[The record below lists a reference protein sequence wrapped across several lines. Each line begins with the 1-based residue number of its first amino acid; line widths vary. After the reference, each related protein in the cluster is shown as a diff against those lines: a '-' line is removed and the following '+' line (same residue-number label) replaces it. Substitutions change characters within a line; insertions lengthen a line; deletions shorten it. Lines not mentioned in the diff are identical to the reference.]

1 MSDLSRQRA
10 LVTGGG
16 SGLGTAIARRLAEAG
31 VSVIVSGRRMEP
43 LMETAAGSDRI
54 SAITADMTD
63 EASVRG
69 LFERIAAEHGD
80 LDIVVANAGTAE
92 SAPFHRTGLDLW
104 KKMLDVNLTGVFL
117 TFQNALPGMVK
128 RKQGRL
134 IAVAS
139 TAGLKGYPYVSAYS
153 AAKHGVVGLTKSLAL
168 ELAETGITVNAVCPG
183 FTLTPMLERSIETIV
198 QKTGKDRDE
207 AIAALAG
214 ANPQKRFVRPEE
226 VAETVLFLCG
236 PNAAAITGQAIS
248 ISGAKYDD
256 PAKPDFCPLHDK
268 AAAAGMAADAQ
279 GDQAGRGDCAGES
292 ARRIRHHAAALRRAG
307 RALSV

>member
-1 MSDLSRQRA
+1 MSDLSGQRA

-16 SGLGTAIARRLAEAG
+16 SGLGAAIALAIAEAG
-31 VSVIVSGRRMEP
+31 ASVVVSGRRMEP
-43 LMETAAGSDRI
+43 LEEMAAKSDRI
-54 SAITADMTD
+54 SGVVADMTD
-63 EASVRG
+63 EASVRE
-69 LFERIAAEHGD
+69 LFERIGAEHGY
-80 LDIVVANAGTAE
+80 LDIVVANAGAAE
-92 SAPFHRTGLDLW
+92 SAPFHRTGMDLW

-117 TFQNALPGMVK
+117 TFQNALPSLMK

-183 FTLTPMLERSIETIV
+183 FTHTPMLERSIETIM
-198 QKTGKDRDE
+198 QKTGKGRDE

-248 ISGAKYDD
+248 ISG
-256 PAKPDFCPLHDK
+256 
-268 AAAAGMAADAQ
+268 
-279 GDQAGRGDCAGES
+279 GE
-292 ARRIRHHAAALRRAG
+292 
-307 RALSV
+307 V

>member
-1 MSDLSRQRA
+1 MTDRSEQRA
-10 LVTGGG
+10 IVTGGG
-16 SGLGTAIARRLAEAG
+16 SALGAAIALALANAG
-31 VSVIVSGRRMEP
+31 ASVVVSGRRMEP
-43 LMETAAGSDRI
+43 LEEMAAKSDRI
-54 SAITADMTD
+54 SGIVADMTD
-63 EASVRG
+63 EASVRK

-80 LDIVVANAGTAE
+80 LDIVVANAGAAE
-92 SAPFHRTGLDLW
+92 SAPFHRTGMDLW

-117 TFQNALPGMVK
+117 TFQNALPGLME
-128 RKQGRL
+128 RKKGRL
-134 IAVAS
+134 IVVAS

-183 FTLTPMLERSIETIV
+183 FTLTPMLERSIETIM
-198 QKTGKDRDE
+198 QKTGKGRDE

-248 ISGAKYDD
+248 ISG
-256 PAKPDFCPLHDK
+256 
-268 AAAAGMAADAQ
+268 
-279 GDQAGRGDCAGES
+279 GE
-292 ARRIRHHAAALRRAG
+292 
-307 RALSV
+307 V

>member
-1 MSDLSRQRA
+1 MSDLSGQRA

-16 SGLGTAIARRLAEAG
+16 SGLGAAIALSLAEAG
-31 VSVIVSGRRMEP
+31 ASVIVSGRRKEP
-43 LMETAAGSDRI
+43 LEEMAAKSDRI
-54 SAITADMTD
+54 GGIVADMSD
-63 EASVRG
+63 EASVRA
-69 LFERIAAEHGD
+69 LFGRIAAEHGD
-80 LDIVVANAGTAE
+80 LDIVVANAGAAE

-117 TFQNALPGMVK
+117 TFQNALPGLMK
-128 RKQGRL
+128 RKKGRL

-139 TAGLKGYPYVSAYS
+139 TAGLKGYPYVCAYS

-183 FTLTPMLERSIETIV
+183 FTLTPMLERSIETIM
-198 QKTGKDRDE
+198 QKTGKGRDE

-248 ISGAKYDD
+248 ISG
-256 PAKPDFCPLHDK
+256 
-268 AAAAGMAADAQ
+268 
-279 GDQAGRGDCAGES
+279 GE
-292 ARRIRHHAAALRRAG
+292 
-307 RALSV
+307 V

>member
-1 MSDLSRQRA
+1 MSDLSGQRA

-16 SGLGTAIARRLAEAG
+16 SGLGAAIALALANAG
-31 VSVIVSGRRMEP
+31 ASVVVSGRRMEP
-43 LMETAAGSDRI
+43 LEEMAAKSDRI
-54 SAITADMTD
+54 SGIVADMTD
-63 EASVRG
+63 EASVRK

-80 LDIVVANAGTAE
+80 LDIVVANAGAAE
-92 SAPFHRTGLDLW
+92 SAPFHRTGMDLW

-117 TFQNALPGMVK
+117 TFQNALPGLME
-128 RKQGRL
+128 RKKGRL
-134 IAVAS
+134 IVVAS

-183 FTLTPMLERSIETIV
+183 FTLTPMLERSIETIM
-198 QKTGKDRDE
+198 QKTGKGRDE

-248 ISGAKYDD
+248 ISG
-256 PAKPDFCPLHDK
+256 
-268 AAAAGMAADAQ
+268 
-279 GDQAGRGDCAGES
+279 GE
-292 ARRIRHHAAALRRAG
+292 
-307 RALSV
+307 V

>member
-1 MSDLSRQRA
+1 MSRLAGQRA

-16 SGLGTAIARRLAEAG
+16 SGLGAAIALRLAEAG
-31 VSVIVSGRRMEP
+31 ASVIVSGRRMDTLDE
-43 LMETAAGSDRI
+43 MAAKSNRI
-54 SAITADMTD
+54 SGIAADMTD
-63 EASVRG
+63 EASVRR
-69 LFERIAAEHGD
+69 LFERIGEEHGD

-92 SAPFHRTGLDLW
+92 SAPFHRTSVDLW

-117 TFQNALPGMVK
+117 TFQNALPGMIK
-128 RKQGRL
+128 RGQGRL

-139 TAGLKGYPYVSAYS
+139 TAGLKGYPYVSAYA
-153 AAKHGVVGLTKSLAL
+153 AAKHGVVGLTRSLAL

-183 FTLTPMLERSIETIV
+183 FTHTPMLERSIETIV
-198 QKTGKDRDE
+198 RKTSKGRDE

-248 ISGAKYDD
+248 ISG
-256 PAKPDFCPLHDK
+256 
-268 AAAAGMAADAQ
+268 
-279 GDQAGRGDCAGES
+279 GE
-292 ARRIRHHAAALRRAG
+292 
-307 RALSV
+307 V

>member
-1 MSDLSRQRA
+1 MSDLSGQRA

-16 SGLGTAIARRLAEAG
+16 SGLGAAIALALADAG
-31 VSVIVSGRRMEP
+31 ASVIVSGRRMEP
-43 LMETAAGSDRI
+43 LEEVAAKSDRVSGI
-54 SAITADMTD
+54 VADMTD

-69 LFERIAAEHGD
+69 LFKRIAAEHGD

-92 SAPFHRTGLDLW
+92 SAPFHRTGMDLW
-104 KKMLDVNLTGVFL
+104 KKMLNVNLTGVFL
-117 TFQNALPGMVK
+117 TFQNALPGLMK

-168 ELAETGITVNAVCPG
+168 ELAETGVTVNAVCPG
-183 FTLTPMLERSIETIV
+183 FTHTPMLERSIETIM
-198 QKTGKDRDE
+198 QTGKGRDE

-248 ISGAKYDD
+248 ISG
-256 PAKPDFCPLHDK
+256 
-268 AAAAGMAADAQ
+268 
-279 GDQAGRGDCAGES
+279 GE
-292 ARRIRHHAAALRRAG
+292 
-307 RALSV
+307 V